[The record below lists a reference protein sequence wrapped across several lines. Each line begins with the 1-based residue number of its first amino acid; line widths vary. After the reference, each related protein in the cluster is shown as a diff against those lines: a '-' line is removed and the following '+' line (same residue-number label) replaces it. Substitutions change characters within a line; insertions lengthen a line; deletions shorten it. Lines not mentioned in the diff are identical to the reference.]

1 MYTYYN
7 YNTPISILSKQT
19 TLINIFV
26 LKSLIVYKKIMK
38 KIIYL
43 IICMLLA
50 NVTWSQDLHL
60 GSSAAITTLP
70 GGCVFVGGNVSV
82 DASASLTTTSDATA
96 SGSFIVSGSTTGNI
110 TYKRYIEDNN
120 WHLVSAPVKSQSI
133 PSFVDAA
140 AGNAVKVSSTT
151 GSHAV
156 AYYQNTNTAGMRWT
170 YHNTNPN
177 PDLENQE
184 KLEDFNTGQGYSMK
198 RTAAGDYT
206 FTGTMAN
213 ADVSVTI
220 PKITTDGTHLW
231 SAIGNPFPSFLTV
244 SEISAANPDAL
255 DNGAFAF
262 FYVWDG
268 TSYVPDN
275 LSSSLQLAPGQA
287 FKVMARSNGL
297 SFIFPKSSQKHN
309 SGVATFYRPSTSTPT
324 ISVHLTKAT
333 SSKSASLEFLDT
345 STTGLDVGY
354 DAGAYQDGAPSFS
367 INTHLVSDSQGI
379 DFTIQSLPTSFLE
392 SEVAIPLSINAGIDE
407 EVTFSVDTNNL
418 PDGISVYLEDTLN
431 NTFTNLT
438 DAPLTLKITAALSG
452 IGRFY
457 LRTSSGV
464 LSTEDSLVGA
474 FINLYKTSN
483 GTVKITGLTAGSA
496 ATFSLFTI
504 LGKEVLATKFMAQN
518 VQEISLPQSLSTG
531 VYIVS
536 VVSDLGT
543 FHKKIIIE

>member
-7 YNTPISILSKQT
+7 YNTSISILSKQT

-70 GGCVFVGGNVSV
+70 GGCVFVGGDVSV

-140 AGNAVKVSSTT
+140 AGNAIKVSSLT

-170 YHNTNPN
+170 YYNDSPT
-177 PDLENQE
+177 LENQE
-184 KLEDFNTGQGYSMK
+184 ILEDFNTGQGYSMK

-220 PKITTDGTHLW
+220 PKITTDGAHLW

-268 TSYVPDN
+268 TSYVPDS

-297 SFIFPKSSQKHN
+297 SFIFPKASQKHN

-333 SSKSASLEFLDT
+333 SSKSTSLEFLDT

-518 VQEISLPQSLSTG
+518 VQEILLPQSLSTG

>member
-7 YNTPISILSKQT
+7 YNTSISILSKQT

-70 GGCVFVGGNVSV
+70 GGCVFVGGDVSV

-96 SGSFIVSGSTTGNI
+96 SGSFIVSGNTTGNI
-110 TYKRYIEDNN
+110 TYKRYIADTD

-140 AGNAVKVSSTT
+140 AGNAVKVSRLTE
-151 GSHAV
+151 SHAV

-170 YHNTNPN
+170 YHNDSPT
-177 PDLENQE
+177 LENQE
-184 KLEDFNTGQGYSMK
+184 ILEDFNTGQGYGMK

-206 FTGTMAN
+206 FTGAMAN

-220 PKITTDGTHLW
+220 PKITTDGAHLW

-268 TSYVPDN
+268 TSYVPDS

-287 FKVMARSNGL
+287 FKVMSRSNGL
-297 SFIFPKSSQKHN
+297 SFIFPKASQKHN
-309 SGVATFYRPSTSTPT
+309 SGVATFHRPSTSTPT

-333 SSKSASLEFLDT
+333 SSKSTSLEFLDT

>member
-96 SGSFIVSGSTTGNI
+96 SGSFIVSGNTTGNI
-110 TYKRYIEDNN
+110 TYKRYIEDTD

-140 AGNAVKVSSTT
+140 AGNAVKVSSLTE
-151 GSHAV
+151 SHAV

-170 YHNTNPN
+170 YYNDSPT
-177 PDLENQE
+177 LENQE
-184 KLEDFNTGQGYSMK
+184 ILEDFNTGQGYSMK

-255 DNGAFAF
+255 HNGAFAF

-268 TSYVPDN
+268 TSYVPNN
-275 LSSSLQLAPGQA
+275 LSSPLQLAPGQA
-287 FKVMARSNGL
+287 FKVLARSNGL

-354 DAGAYQDGAPSFS
+354 DAGAYQDGTPPFS

-464 LSTEDSLVGA
+464 LSTEDILVGA

-518 VQEISLPQSLSTG
+518 VQEILLPQNLSTG